1 MKELDT
7 LTVTKVGQ
15 GTLPKWWRDA
25 AGLQHG
31 GVVEVRPVRDGRNS
45 LILTPRTKTKAGAK
59 GLLSAYP
66 MRQAAAAAFVAHPL
80 EHLGVGGVGRGG
92 PHGPRPRV
100 GAERILRETG
110 EALSRRSG

>member
-25 AGLQHG
+25 AGLQNG

-45 LILTPRTKTKAGAK
+45 LILTPRSTKRAGAR
-59 GLLSAYP
+59 GLLSAFGKCP
-66 MRQAAAAAFVAHPL
+66 FPVPA
-80 EHLGVGGVGRGG
+80 
-92 PHGPRPRV
+92 
-100 GAERILRETG
+100 T
-110 EALSRRSG
+110 RRHMLPAK